1 MPQQFDV
8 PIMSGGRVTACWIAV
23 DDITSKKKE
32 LSVAN
37 ALESGVKLVKN
48 VQRYNIGAASLSEI
62 GSLLER
68 ARNQADKKGQST
80 SVVYL
85 VDQYFKADTALPNRL
100 YVQPNDVLEFISTN
114 SEPITGDIDRLVGD
128 IVQRGYSRPA
138 AIVGMG
144 GGITMDVAKA
154 VSNLLT
160 NGGKAAQYQGWD
172 LVKVPGIFKIGIPT
186 ISGTGAEATR
196 TCVMTNPE
204 SGLKLGMN
212 SDFTV
217 FDHVIMDPELT
228 ATVPRD
234 QYFFTGMDAYI
245 HCVEALAGSY
255 RNAIGDAY
263 SRETI
268 NLCRQV
274 FLEDDMQTPANR
286 ERLMVA
292 SYLGGCAIA
301 TSYVGL
307 VHPLSAGLSVVL
319 GVHHCVG
326 NCIVMRA
333 MADYYPAAYDEFWQ
347 MAERQ
352 GVSIPE
358 GICRDLDD
366 ATFKALYD
374 ASTMHQKPL
383 TNALGENYKSIL
395 TLDKVTD
402 LFKKM

>member
-1 MPQQFDV
+1 M
-8 PIMSGGRVTACWIAV
+8 
-23 DDITSKKKE
+23 
-32 LSVAN
+32 AN
-37 ALESGVKLVKN
+37 ILDSGVKLVRN
-48 VQRYNIGAASLSEI
+48 VGRYNIGASSLGELH
-62 GSLLER
+62 GLLDR
-68 ARNQADKKGQST
+68 LRHDARQAGESAA
-80 SVVYL
+80 VVFL
-85 VDQYFKADTALPNRL
+85 VDHYFKPDSTIGDRIAFRTG
-100 YVQPNDVLEFISTN
+100 DVLKFIDTTD
-114 SEPITGDIDRLVGD
+114 EPTTDEIDGLVANLLQEGFA
-128 IVQRGYSRPA
+128 RPA

-144 GGITMDVAKA
+144 GGITMDTAKA
-154 VSNLLT
+154 ISNLLA

-172 LVKVPGIFKIGIPT
+172 LVKVPGIFKVGIPT
-186 ISGTGAEATR
+186 VSGTGAEATR
-196 TCVMTNPE
+196 TCVMTNPA

-234 QYFFTGMDAYI
+234 QYFYTGMDAYI
-245 HCVEALAGSY
+245 HCIEALAGSY

-274 FLEDDMQTPANR
+274 FLEDDMHTPANR

-333 MADYYPAAYDEFWQ
+333 MADYYPAAYEEFWK

-352 GVSIPE
+352 RVSIPE
-358 GICRDLDD
+358 GLCRNLDE
-366 ATFKALYD
+366 ATYKSLYD

-383 TNALGENYKSIL
+383 TNALGENYKSVL
-395 TLDKVTD
+395 TLEKVTD

>member
-1 MPQQFDV
+1 M
-8 PIMSGGRVTACWIAV
+8 
-23 DDITSKKKE
+23 
-32 LSVAN
+32 AN
-37 ALESGVKLVKN
+37 ILDSGVKLVKN
-48 VQRYNIGAASLSEI
+48 VGRYNIGASSILEL
-62 GSLLER
+62 GGLLARLR
-68 ARNQADKKGQST
+68 AQAIKEGKNGG
-80 SVVYL
+80 VIFL
-85 VDQYFKADTALPNRL
+85 VDHYFKADAELAARL
-100 YVQPNDVLEFISTN
+100 GLQAADVIEFVSTKD
-114 SEPITGDIDRLVGD
+114 EPKTDDIDRLVAAL
-128 IVQRGYSRPA
+128 VQKGFSEPA
-138 AIVGMG
+138 AVVGMG
-144 GGITMDVAKA
+144 GGITMDCAKA

-172 LVKVPGIFKIGIPT
+172 LVKVPGIFKVGIPT

-196 TCVMTNPE
+196 TCVMTNPTT
-204 SGLKLGMN
+204 GLKLGMN

-217 FDHVIMDPELT
+217 FDHVIMDPALT

-245 HCVEALAGSY
+245 HCIEALAGSY

-274 FLEDDMQTPANR
+274 FLEDDMQTPVNR

-333 MADYYPAAYDEFWQ
+333 MEDYYPAAYDEFWK

-352 GVSIPE
+352 RVNVPE
-358 GICRDLDD
+358 GICRDLDE
-366 ATFKALYD
+366 AGFKALYE
-374 ASTMHQKPL
+374 ASIMHQKPL
-383 TNALGENYKSIL
+383 TNALGDNYKSIL
-395 TLDKVTD
+395 SLDKVTD